1 MGYDAT
7 FEILPASGMLD
18 LRGNSAVRQIC
29 ETALG
34 MRLPETANRIIAGPG
49 DLLAYCISPD
59 HWLLQLDDGQQR
71 DILDSLEQA
80 AAANRSHS
88 FVDVSDMYV
97 RIRLSGPEAR
107 EVLSQGISI
116 DLHARAFP
124 PGATARTRF
133 AKTTAQLYCVDDAPT
148 YIITVYRSYQ
158 QYAVEW
164 LSYALGP
171 G

>member
-1 MGYDAT
+1 
-7 FEILPASGMLD
+7 
-18 LRGNSAVRQIC
+18 
-29 ETALG
+29 
-34 MRLPETANRIIAGPG
+34 
-49 DLLAYCISPD
+49 
-59 HWLLQLDDGQQR
+59 
-71 DILDSLEQA
+71 
-80 AAANRSHS
+80 
-88 FVDVSDMYV
+88 MYV

-107 EVLSQGISI
+107 EVLSQGVSI
-116 DLHARAFP
+116 DLHERAFP
-124 PGATARTRF
+124 PSAAARTRF